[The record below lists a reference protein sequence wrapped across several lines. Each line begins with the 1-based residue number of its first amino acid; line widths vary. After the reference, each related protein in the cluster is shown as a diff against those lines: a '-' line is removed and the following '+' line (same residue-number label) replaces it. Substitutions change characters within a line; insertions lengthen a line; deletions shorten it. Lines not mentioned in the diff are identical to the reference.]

1 MTEET
6 VRKPLK
12 LVISDVDGTLVRSDK
27 TLSPATIAAV
37 GRLEAAGL
45 PFTLISA
52 RPPSGLLWIAEAL
65 NLTHPMGAFNGGTIV
80 NPDGTVIAAERI
92 DTRAAETAIA
102 MLTEAKVSI
111 WLFADGK
118 WYAQEGANTHMDSER
133 NSANAEPVMFTD
145 PAEVEGPFDK
155 IVGVSDDY
163 PYLADLDAKV
173 AAALGD
179 AATVGRSQLYYLD
192 VTAPR
197 ANKGDGVEALA
208 ATHWLGLDEVAVLG
222 DQRNDLPMFAR
233 AGFSVAMGQGPEEV
247 RAAASCTTLSNNED
261 GVAHAIDTILLPM
274 AKAE

>member
-1 MTEET
+1 M
-6 VRKPLK
+6 
-12 LVISDVDGTLVRSDK
+12 DGTLVRSDK

-92 DTRAAETAIA
+92 DTAAAETAIA

-118 WYAQEGANTHMDSER
+118 WYAQEGANTHMESER
-133 NSANAEPVMFTD
+133 NSANAEPVMFGD

-163 PYLADLDAKV
+163 PYLAALDAKV